1 MRKFDTIVIG
11 SGISGLTISL
21 ILARCGQKVL
31 LLEKA
36 PALGGSVARFR
47 RAGMP
52 FDIGFHFT
60 GGFEEGGIMR
70 DAFTRLGLMDRI
82 EPLFLHGEGAS
93 RMIFEREG
101 GDFTLP
107 LGYRQMTERVL
118 GYFPKEERGVREYF
132 RKVKDVCNNTPSMD
146 LGKMDFTMPRLEE
159 DFISLEEGLRS
170 LTGDHVLRGLL
181 ETYAMC
187 YGVRPSEISFANHAR
202 MVMNFYESLAY
213 VRGGGDAI
221 VEAFTSEFERLGVE
235 VMTKETVA
243 DFHEP
248 GDGGAIREFSLLG
261 GETVKA
267 DNCVFTI
274 HPLEV
279 LSMLPQDRL
288 KKAFVNRV
296 QSYEPSVGFF
306 GLFALE
312 KEEGPREEGP
322 TIVSVF
328 PHAEVDR
335 LLDPKEGGWPGIV
348 VISSVEEAVKG
359 RRPVHILEPVFPSE
373 ASRWAGSSLGN
384 RPVDY
389 EEYKQRHEREIIDA
403 VGRGLPGLREKM
415 EVVCSASTLTFRDY
429 LNSPDGS
436 AYGVKQKI
444 GQFNLVG
451 RLPLRNLFA
460 AGQSA
465 VLPGLMGAMMSAFI
479 VGSMVV
485 GMDKYG
491 EFIRGEA

>member
-11 SGISGLTISL
+11 SGISGLTMSL
-21 ILARCGQKVL
+21 ILARCGQRVL

-36 PALGGSVARFR
+36 PKVGGSVARFSR
-47 RAGMP
+47 EGIP

-60 GGFEEGGIMR
+60 GGFEEGGIML
-70 DAFTRLGLMDRI
+70 DAFRRLGLMDRI

-107 LGYRQMTERVL
+107 LGYRQMTERVAD
-118 GYFPKEERGVREYF
+118 YFPREERGVREYF
-132 RKVKDVCNNTPSMD
+132 RKVKEVCNNTPSMD
-146 LGKMDFTMPRLEE
+146 LGAMDFAMPRLEE
-159 DFISLEEGLRS
+159 DFVSLEEGLRS
-170 LTGDHVLRGLL
+170 LTDDHVLRGLL

-221 VEAFTSEFERLGVE
+221 VEAFMSEFQRLGVE
-235 VMTKETVA
+235 VMTENTVA
-243 DFHEP
+243 GFSEPRDGVIHEFVL
-248 GDGGAIREFSLLG
+248 DS
-261 GETVKA
+261 GEAVEA

-279 LSMLPQDRL
+279 LRMLPEERL
-288 KKAFVNRV
+288 RKAFINRI

-306 GLFALE
+306 GLFAVE
-312 KEEGPREEGP
+312 REAGSRQEGP

-335 LLDPKEGGWPGIV
+335 LLDPAEEGWPGMV
-348 VISSVEEAVKG
+348 VISSVEEPVNGK
-359 RRPVHILEPVFPSE
+359 RPVHVLEPVFPSQ
-373 ASRWAGSSLGN
+373 ASRWDGTTRGK
-384 RPVDY
+384 RPGDY
-389 EEYKQRHEREIIDA
+389 TEYKHGHERNIMDA
-403 VGRGLPGLREKM
+403 IGRGLPELKERM
-415 EVVCSASTLTFRDY
+415 DMVCSASTLTFRDY
-429 LNSPDGS
+429 LHSPDGS
-436 AYGVKQKI
+436 AYGVRQKI

-465 VLPGLMGAMMSAFI
+465 VLPGLMGAMISSFI
-479 VGSMVV
+479 VSSMVV
-485 GMDKYG
+485 GMEKYG
-491 EFIRGEA
+491 EFIKGKA

>member
-11 SGISGLTISL
+11 SGISGLTMAL

-31 LLEKA
+31 VLEKA
-36 PALGGSVARFR
+36 STVGGSVARFSR
-47 RAGMP
+47 GGIP

-70 DAFTRLGLMDRI
+70 DAFSRLGLMDRI

-107 LGYRQMTERVL
+107 LGYRQMTERVA
-118 GYFPKEERGVREYF
+118 GYFPREERAVREYF
-132 RKVKDVCNNTPSMD
+132 RKVREVCDNTPSMN
-146 LGKMDFTMPRLEE
+146 LSAMDFAMPRLDE
-159 DFISLEEGLRS
+159 DFVSLEQALRN
-170 LTGDHVLRGLL
+170 LTDDHVLRGLL

-202 MVMNFYESLAY
+202 MVMSFYESLAY

-221 VEAFTSEFERLGVE
+221 VGAFMSEFERCGVE
-235 VMTKETVA
+235 VRTGTTVSEFA
-243 DFHEP
+243 APRDGVIHEFVL
-248 GDGGAIREFSLLG
+248 DS
-261 GETVKA
+261 GETVEA

-274 HPLEV
+274 HPYEV
-279 LSMLPQDRL
+279 LRMLPPDRL
-288 KKAFVNRV
+288 KKAFVNRIE
-296 QSYEPSVGFF
+296 SYESSVGFF
-306 GLFALE
+306 GLFAVE
-312 KEEGPREEGP
+312 KEDGKREEGP

-335 LLDPKEGGWPGIV
+335 LLDPQDGGWPGIV
-348 VISSVEEAVKG
+348 VISSVEEAINGK
-359 RRPVHILEPVFPSE
+359 RPVHVLEPVFPSD
-373 ASRWAGSSLGN
+373 ASRWAGTTRGK
-384 RPVDY
+384 RPEDY
-389 EEYKQRHEREIIDA
+389 TDYKLEHERRIMDA
-403 VGRGLPGLREKM
+403 LGRGLPGLRDRM
-415 EVVCSASTLTFRDY
+415 EVVCSASTLTFKDY

-460 AGQSA
+460 AGQSS
-465 VLPGLMGAMMSAFI
+465 VLPGLMGAMISSFI
-479 VGSMVV
+479 VGSMVA
-485 GMDKYG
+485 GKDKYAD
-491 EFIRGEA
+491 FIRGRA

>member
-1 MRKFDTIVIG
+1 MRKFDSIVIG

-21 ILARCGQKVL
+21 ILARCGQSVL

-36 PALGGSVARFR
+36 PTVGGSVARFSR
-47 RAGMP
+47 GGTP

-60 GGFEEGGIMR
+60 GGFEEGGIML

-107 LGYRQMTERVL
+107 LGYRQMTERVTD
-118 GYFPKEERGVREYF
+118 YFPKEERAVREYF
-132 RKVKDVCNNTPSMD
+132 RKVKDVCNKTPSMD
-146 LGKMDFTMPRLEE
+146 LGAMDFTMPRLEE
-159 DFISLEEGLRS
+159 DFVSLEDGLCS
-170 LTGDHVLRGLL
+170 LTDDQVLRGLL

-221 VEAFTSEFERLGVE
+221 VGAFMNEFERLGVE
-235 VMTKETVA
+235 VMTETTVA
-243 DFHEP
+243 DFSEP
-248 GDGGAIREFSLLG
+248 RDGVIQEFILNS
-261 GETVKA
+261 GETVEA
-267 DNCVFTI
+267 GNCVFTV

-279 LSMLPQDRL
+279 LSMLPAHRL
-288 KKAFVNRV
+288 RKAFINRI

-306 GLFALE
+306 GLFAVE

-335 LLDPKEGGWPGIV
+335 LLDPSEGGWPGIV
-348 VISSVEEAVKG
+348 VISSVEEAVDGK
-359 RRPVHILEPVFPSE
+359 RPVHMLEPVFPSE
-373 ASRWAGSSLGN
+373 ASRWVGTSRGS
-384 RPVDY
+384 RPEGY
-389 EEYKQRHEREIIDA
+389 REYKREHERKIMDA
-403 VGRGLPGLREKM
+403 LGRSLPGLRERT

-491 EFIRGEA
+491 DFIEGRS

>member
-11 SGISGLTISL
+11 SGISGLTMSL
-21 ILARCGQKVL
+21 ILARCGQRVL

-36 PALGGSVARFR
+36 PTLGGSVARFSR
-47 RAGMP
+47 RGIP

-70 DAFTRLGLMDRI
+70 DAFTHLGLMDRI

-107 LGYRQMTERVL
+107 LGYRQMTERVVD
-118 GYFPKEERGVREYF
+118 YFPKEEKGVREYF
-132 RKVKDVCNNTPSMD
+132 RKVKDVCRNTPSMD
-146 LGKMDFTMPRLEE
+146 LGAMDFTMPRLDE
-159 DFISLEEGLRS
+159 DFVSLEEGLRS
-170 LTGDHVLRGLL
+170 LTDDHVLRGLL

-213 VRGGGDAI
+213 VKGGGDAI

-235 VMTKETVA
+235 VMAKTTIA
-243 DFHEP
+243 DFSEPRDGVIHEFVL
-248 GDGGAIREFSLLG
+248 DS
-261 GETVKA
+261 GETVEA

-279 LSMLPQDRL
+279 LGMLPEERL
-288 KKAFVNRV
+288 KKAFINRV
-296 QSYEPSVGFF
+296 ESYEPSVGFF
-306 GLFALE
+306 GLFAAE
-312 KEEGPREEGP
+312 QEQGPRQEGP
-322 TIVSVF
+322 TIVSIF

-335 LLDPKEGGWPGIV
+335 LLDPGEGGWPGIV
-348 VISSVEEAVKG
+348 VISSVEDSSGGK
-359 RRPVHILEPVFPSE
+359 RPVHILEPVFPSE
-373 ASRWAGSSLGN
+373 AQRWAGSRLGK
-384 RPVDY
+384 RPEDY
-389 EEYKQRHEREIIDA
+389 EEYKKGHERAILDA
-403 VGRGLPGLREKM
+403 VGRGLPGLRERM

-460 AGQSA
+460 AGQSS
-465 VLPGLMGAMMSAFI
+465 VLPGLMGAMISSFI
-479 VGSMVV
+479 VSSMVV
-485 GMDKYG
+485 GMDKYAG
-491 EFIRGEA
+491 FIKGK